1 MPAVT
6 PNQQQIMSAVRMA
19 IAAFGGLAVGKGW
32 VTKDQLVLLGSD
44 ASMTIILQIVGVLSA
59 VAAGV
64 WGQFAHKQA
73 NQVAAVAKMP
83 EVAQIQTMPTD
94 EGRALAQDVG
104 STTAAV
110 VKVAGQ

>member
-1 MPAVT
+1 M
-6 PNQQQIMSAVRMA
+6 NQQQIMSAAQMA
-19 IAAFGGLAVGKGW
+19 IATFGGLAVGKGW
-32 VTKDQLVLLGSD
+32 VTKDQLVMLGSD
-44 ASMTIILQIVGVLSA
+44 ATLTVIIQLVGA
-59 VAAGV
+59 VAAIGAGV
-64 WGQFAHKQA
+64 WGMFSHNQV

-83 EVAQIQTMPTD
+83 AVAQVQTMPTA